1 MLEQPVLDAE
11 RDSAAV
17 NDAALLLWTR
27 VRGEDFGLPLLGHLL
42 SWQPIEE
49 PAAELSDVGPDAILP
64 WSS

>member
-11 RDSAAV
+11 RDSAAA

-42 SWQPIEE
+42 SWQPRDE
-49 PAAELSDVGPDAILP
+49 PPAEPSDASHDEILP
-64 WSS
+64 WNT